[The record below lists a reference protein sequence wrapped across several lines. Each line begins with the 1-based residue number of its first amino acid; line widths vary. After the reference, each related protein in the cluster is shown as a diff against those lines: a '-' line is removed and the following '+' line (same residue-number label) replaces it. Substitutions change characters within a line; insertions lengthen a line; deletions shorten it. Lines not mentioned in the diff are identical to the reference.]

1 MYHSQRISW
10 RGLASEALRGHS
22 AGRSNER
29 SCRINGQTKLAQH
42 PRDLRKSTI
51 STRTG
56 PRRVLTQHPDTP
68 HCESSSG
75 QPQGLPSP
83 HRRASGRRPSHARA
97 RRARAR
103 GRPSRPRSSGC
114 EWHLFFVYLWTF
126 LYYAHIVVTL
136 LAKIPS
142 SLFVR
147 TSQCPGSKV
156 VQVLARGFM
165 RTLRAR
171 RGFGS
176 RAAGSFATK
185 RTLPARVYAVPVI
198 CSDL

>member
-83 HRRASGRRPSHARA
+83 HRRASGRRPSRDVVRCA
-97 RRARAR
+97 RRCGAAVV
-103 GRPSRPRSSGC
+103 SGIYSGLC
-114 EWHLFFVYLWTF
+114 MFDFFILCTYLS
-126 LYYAHIVVTL
+126 TL
-136 LAKIPS
+136 LAKSPS
-142 SLFVR
+142 SFQYAQTR
-147 TSQCPGSKV
+147 QGAPATIRPIYGYACMYPG
-156 VQVLARGFM
+156 
-165 RTLRAR
+165 
-171 RGFGS
+171 
-176 RAAGSFATK
+176 
-185 RTLPARVYAVPVI
+185 
-198 CSDL
+198 